1 MATQMQL
8 KVLWREIA
16 RQPGILE
23 RKKQQQGRVYFD
35 VIFDVCS
42 ERTRAS
48 DLKQRWRIPLEKKT
62 NKQTNKK
69 QTWKFH
75 SDGEEMRNAS
85 GQQQEA
91 PIKLKMSVGKK
102 NNNNR
107 EQNFWWAHVT
117 IPPQN

>member
-35 VIFDVCS
+35 VIFYVCS

-48 DLKQRWRIPLEKKT
+48 DLKQRWRIPLEKK
-62 NKQTNKK
+62 NKQTNKQK
-69 QTWKFH
+69 KTWKFH

-102 NNNNR
+102 K
-107 EQNFWWAHVT
+107 
-117 IPPQN
+117 

>member
-48 DLKQRWRIPLEKKT
+48 DLKQKWRIPLEKK
-62 NKQTNKK
+62 KQTNKQK
-69 QTWKFH
+69 TNMKI
-75 SDGEEMRNAS
+75 S
-85 GQQQEA
+85 
-91 PIKLKMSVGKK
+91 
-102 NNNNR
+102 
-107 EQNFWWAHVT
+107 
-117 IPPQN
+117 